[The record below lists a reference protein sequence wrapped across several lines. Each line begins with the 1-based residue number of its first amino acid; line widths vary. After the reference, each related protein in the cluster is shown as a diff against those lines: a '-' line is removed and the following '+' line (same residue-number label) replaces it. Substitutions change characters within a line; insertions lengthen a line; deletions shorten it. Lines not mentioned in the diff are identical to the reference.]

1 MHELWIEVER
11 VDGAC
16 SGPVPMVPG
25 TGFAVRGGRLD
36 FPGGGPICL
45 FALQNLLPL
54 IPVKERLSDGDPN
67 ADWIGR
73 VRHAQCPDPDGRVVW
88 RIEQRTIE
96 RPDPGTTKVPS
107 PKPGDL
113 VVRVEEIEGRCV
125 EGTCV
130 GDRALVRGSSLYLP
144 QPFCLYAMAAVLPL
158 LPAIQRAH
166 EEEDWMLGET
176 RVVCPDPLG
185 NVILHVEIVPNRDN
199 PERELHATPRSE

>member
-16 SGPVPMVPG
+16 SGSVPMVPG

-54 IPVKERLSDGDPN
+54 IPVKERLSDGDLS

-73 VRHAQCPDPDGRVVW
+73 VRHVQCPDPDGRVVW
-88 RIEQRTIE
+88 RFEQRTIG
-96 RPDPGTTKVPS
+96 RSDPGTTEVPP

-130 GDRALVRGSSLYLP
+130 GDRALVRGSSIYLP
-144 QPFCLYAMAAVLPL
+144 QPFCLYAMAALLPL
-158 LPAIQRAH
+158 LPATQRAH
-166 EEEDWMLGET
+166 EDEDWMLGET
-176 RVVCPDPLG
+176 RVLCPDPQG
-185 NVILHVEIVPNRDN
+185 NVIFHVERVPDSGDLGG
-199 PERELHATPRSE
+199 ELRVTPSSE